1 MEEEKGS
8 GRKVGT
14 RSHRIKAEM
23 SDPAEPGRE
32 GTEAA
37 LGQVTPE
44 SPLQVTLWMTRH
56 QFPELK
62 SCCTP
67 NPLMGLVAQEDIYG
81 GKVFESL
88 DPFWI
93 VCEVCFFFFFSPVC
107 F

>member
-1 MEEEKGS
+1 M
-8 GRKVGT
+8 GT
-14 RSHRIKAEM
+14 RSCRIEAEM
-23 SDPAEPGRE
+23 SDPTEPGRE

-56 QFPELK
+56 EFPKLK
-62 SCCTP
+62 SSCTA
-67 NPLMGLVAQEDIYG
+67 NPLMDLVAWKDIYG

-88 DPFWI
+88 DSFWI
-93 VCEVCFFFFFSPVC
+93 VCEVFVFFFSSPVC

>member
-37 LGQVTPE
+37 LGQVAPE

-56 QFPELK
+56 EFPNSRAAALPAA
-62 SCCTP
+62 SWT
-67 NPLMGLVAQEDIYG
+67 
-81 GKVFESL
+81 
-88 DPFWI
+88 
-93 VCEVCFFFFFSPVC
+93 
-107 F
+107 